1 MQTEVQE
8 TKSLVAT
15 QLSQDLNEQQFNPTI
30 DSQDQMVLNTGVVES
45 PVSSVST
52 YSYLVLSDLDKQQLL
67 FLKMRLFLPF
77 NFCDLLLV
85 C

>member
-1 MQTEVQE
+1 MQSDRMQTEVQE

-52 YSYLVLSDLDKQQLL
+52 YSFLVFFRAGLTTVIVSQNAT
-67 FLKMRLFLPF
+67 FLTFQFP
-77 NFCDLLLV
+77 
-85 C
+85 